1 MVQVTRTYK
10 HREVHAQEG
19 GTMNTFTAYARQI
32 RRQIASRYYRISIK
46 QRILFSFIMLITL
59 SISAMGSFS
68 YWIAAQEIEDNAY
81 ASSQETV
88 SKTTQLLDSRLNDVA
103 LSVQSLMLSDAYR
116 KMMMDVLS
124 HDVSNYYVHLSDLQY
139 VLSQA
144 TFNQP
149 IIENVLIVTPIGD
162 FYSTTQ
168 IRAQDNSFYGSE
180 LYDLSKE
187 QPGGYWAKGHY
198 DRLFTGSQRV
208 VSFVVRGIYEY
219 PYTPVSNVFIVVNI
233 RESRIDELL
242 NQGGQQPGRN
252 YYLMSGEGDAVVE
265 SRWPFRGRFPWKPV
279 LAEGGAAAEPQEHT
293 YSYGGKEYLVNYK
306 SSAASPDWII
316 SGMQSRDQL
325 LGKLERVQRIT
336 LYVIGV
342 FLLTTWLISNQLT
355 SVLLRPLFK
364 LRRLMRRVEENQLS
378 VVYESRYEDEVAQV
392 GFQFN
397 RMMSEIK
404 ALIEDV
410 KSKEED
416 KRHAEIRALTAQME
430 PHFLYNT
437 LNTIY
442 CKSVLGVNEDVNE
455 MILSLSQMFQIGLSG
470 GKDLITLEDELSHV
484 RQYFSIQQKCYE
496 GLFEY
501 SITVEDEELLSC
513 PLPKIILQPVVENSI
528 QHGFSDRSGGGRID
542 IAVSR
547 ELELLHITITDN
559 GRGLDAGKVRQ
570 GMSSAPQSKKGY
582 ALFNIRHRLALYY
595 GEEALMEVDGEPGK
609 GSQTELWIPLREE
622 R

>member
-1 MVQVTRTYK
+1 
-10 HREVHAQEG
+10 
-19 GTMNTFTAYARQI
+19 MNTFIAYCGQVWRQL
-32 RRQIASRYYRISIK
+32 ADRYYRISIK
-46 QRILFSFIMLITL
+46 QRILFSFIVLITL

-68 YWIAAQEIEDNAY
+68 YWTAAQEIEDNAY

-116 KMMMDVLS
+116 KMMIDVFS

-198 DRLFTGSQRV
+198 DRLFTGNQRV
-208 VSFVVRGIYEY
+208 ISFVVRGIYEY
-219 PYTPVSNVFIVVNI
+219 PYTPISNVYIVVNI
-233 RESRIDELL
+233 KESRIDGLL
-242 NQGGQQPGRN
+242 NQGGEQLGRN
-252 YYLMSGEGDAVVE
+252 YYLLSGEGDAVVE
-265 SRWPFRGRFPWKPV
+265 SRWPFGGKFPWKPL
-279 LAEGGAAAEPQEHT
+279 LAANGEDADPQDHT
-293 YSYGGKEYLVNYK
+293 YRYDGKEYLVNYK
-306 SSAASPDWII
+306 RSAASPDWII

-325 LGKLERVQRIT
+325 LGKLQRVQRTT

-355 SVLLRPLFK
+355 SALLKPLFK

-378 VVYESRYEDEVAQV
+378 VVYESRYEDEIAQV

-404 ALIEDV
+404 TLIEDV

-416 KRHAEIRALTAQME
+416 KRQAEIRALTAQME

-442 CKSVLGVNEDVNE
+442 CKSVMGENDDVNE
-455 MILSLSQMFQIGLSG
+455 MILALSQMFQIGLSG
-470 GKDLITLEDELSHV
+470 GKDLISLEDELSHV
-484 RQYFSIQQKCYE
+484 RQYFAIQQKCYE
-496 GLFEY
+496 DLFEY
-501 SITVEDEELLSC
+501 TVSVEDEELLAC
-513 PLPKIILQPVVENSI
+513 QIPKIVLQPVVENSI
-528 QHGFSDRSGGGRID
+528 QHGFSDRTGGGRID
-542 IAVSR
+542 ITVGR
-547 ELELLHITITDN
+547 EQGMLHISLADN
-559 GRGLDAGKVRQ
+559 GRGLDAASVKQ
-570 GMSSAPQSKKGY
+570 GMNTAPLSKKGY

-595 GEEALMEVDGEPGK
+595 GADARMEIDGAPGK
-609 GSQTELWIPLREE
+609 GSRTDLWIPLGEE

>member
-1 MVQVTRTYK
+1 MLK
-10 HREVHAQEG
+10 KG
-19 GTMNTFTAYARQI
+19 GTMNRFIAYARQI
-32 RRQIASRYYRISIK
+32 GRQIAHRYYRISIK
-46 QRILFSFIMLITL
+46 QRILFPFIVLITL

-81 ASSQETV
+81 VSSQETV
-88 SKTTQLLDSRLNDVA
+88 GKTTQLLDSRLNDVA

-116 KMMMDVLS
+116 KMMIDVLS
-124 HDVSNYYVHLSDLQY
+124 HEVSNYYVHLSDLQY

-144 TFNQP
+144 MFNQP
-149 IIENVLIVTPIGD
+149 MIENVLIVTPIGD

-168 IRAQDNSFYGSE
+168 TRAQDNSFYGSE

-219 PYTPVSNVFIVVNI
+219 PYTPISNVFIVVNI

-252 YYLMSGEGDAVVE
+252 YYLLSGEGEAVVE
-265 SRWPFRGRFPWKPV
+265 SRWPFRGKFPWKPV
-279 LAEGGAAAEPQEHT
+279 LAEAGTAADPQEYS

-306 SSAASPDWII
+306 RSTASPDWII
-316 SGMQSRDQL
+316 SGMQSKDPL
-325 LGKLERVQRIT
+325 LSKLQRVQRIT
-336 LYVIGV
+336 LYVIGI
-342 FLLTTWLISNQLT
+342 FLLATWLISNQLT
-355 SVLLRPLFK
+355 SMLLKPLFK

-404 ALIEDV
+404 ALIADV

-437 LNTIY
+437 LNTVY
-442 CKSVLGVNEDVNE
+442 CKSVMGENDDVNE

-470 GKDLITLEDELSHV
+470 GKDLINLEDELSHV
-484 RQYFSIQQKCYE
+484 RQYFAIQQKCYE

-501 SITVEDEELLSC
+501 TVTIEDEELLSC
-513 PLPKIILQPVVENSI
+513 MLPKIILQPVVENSI
-528 QHGFSDRSGGGRID
+528 QHGFSDRTTGGRIE
-542 IAVSR
+542 ITVSR
-547 ELELLHITITDN
+547 EQGMLHITITDN
-559 GRGLDAGKVRQ
+559 GRGLDAVMVKQ

-582 ALFNIRHRLALYY
+582 ALFNIRHRLTLYY
-595 GEEALMEVDGEPGK
+595 GTEARMEVDGEPGK
-609 GSQTELWIPLREE
+609 GSRTDLWIPLGEE
-622 R
+622 K

>member
-1 MVQVTRTYK
+1 MDIFV
-10 HREVHAQEG
+10 
-19 GTMNTFTAYARQI
+19 AYCAKIWRH
-32 RRQIASRYYRISIK
+32 IAGRYYRISIK
-46 QRILFSFIMLITL
+46 QRILFSFIFLITL

-81 ASSQETV
+81 ASNQETV
-88 SKTTQLLDSRLNDVA
+88 SKTSQLLDSRLNDVA

-116 KMMMDVLS
+116 KMMIDVFS
-124 HDVSNYYVHLSDLQY
+124 HDVSKYYVHLSDLQY

-198 DRLFTGSQRV
+198 DRLFTGNQRV
-208 VSFVVRGIYEY
+208 ISFVVRGIYEY
-219 PYTPVSNVFIVVNI
+219 PYTPISNVYIVVNI
-233 RESRIDELL
+233 KESRIDRLL
-242 NQGGQQPGRN
+242 NQGGQQLGRN
-252 YYLMSGEGDAVVE
+252 YFLLSREGDAVVE
-265 SRWPFRGRFPWKPV
+265 SRWPFRGKFPWKPV
-279 LAEGGAAAEPQEHT
+279 LAKDGEEVIQQEHT
-293 YSYGGKEYLVNYK
+293 YRYDGKEYLVNYK
-306 SSAASPDWII
+306 RSAASPDWII

-325 LGKLERVQRIT
+325 LGKLQRVQRTT

-355 SVLLRPLFK
+355 SALLKPLFK

-378 VVYESRYEDEVAQV
+378 VVYESRYDDEVAQV

-442 CKSVLGVNEDVNE
+442 CKSVMGENDDVNE
-455 MILSLSQMFQIGLSG
+455 IILALSQMFQIGLSG
-470 GKDLITLEDELSHV
+470 GKDLISLEEELSHV
-484 RQYFSIQQKCYE
+484 RQYFAIQQKCYE
-496 GLFEY
+496 DLFEY
-501 SITVEDEELLSC
+501 AVSVEAEELLSC
-513 PLPKIILQPVVENSI
+513 QIPKIVLQPIVENSI

-542 IAVSR
+542 ITISK
-547 ELELLHITITDN
+547 EQGMLHIALADN
-559 GRGLDAGKVRQ
+559 GQGLDAMTVNQ
-570 GMSSAPQSKKGY
+570 GMSKAPLSKKGY

-595 GEEALMEVDGEPGK
+595 GADARMEVDGEPGK
-609 GSQTELWIPLREE
+609 GSRTDLWIPLWEE

>member
-1 MVQVTRTYK
+1 
-10 HREVHAQEG
+10 
-19 GTMNTFTAYARQI
+19 MNTFTAYARQI

-103 LSVQSLMLSDAYR
+103 LSRQSLMLSDAYR

-252 YYLMSGEGDAVVE
+252 YYLMSGEGMQWW
-265 SRWPFRGRFPWKPV
+265 SRAGR
-279 LAEGGAAAEPQEHT
+279 
-293 YSYGGKEYLVNYK
+293 
-306 SSAASPDWII
+306 SAADFP
-316 SGMQSRDQL
+316 GSRC
-325 LGKLERVQRIT
+325 
-336 LYVIGV
+336 
-342 FLLTTWLISNQLT
+342 
-355 SVLLRPLFK
+355 LR
-364 LRRLMRRVEENQLS
+364 
-378 VVYESRYEDEVAQV
+378 
-392 GFQFN
+392 
-397 RMMSEIK
+397 K
-404 ALIEDV
+404 A
-410 KSKEED
+410 
-416 KRHAEIRALTAQME
+416 A
-430 PHFLYNT
+430 
-437 LNTIY
+437 
-442 CKSVLGVNEDVNE
+442 
-455 MILSLSQMFQIGLSG
+455 
-470 GKDLITLEDELSHV
+470 
-484 RQYFSIQQKCYE
+484 
-496 GLFEY
+496 
-501 SITVEDEELLSC
+501 
-513 PLPKIILQPVVENSI
+513 
-528 QHGFSDRSGGGRID
+528 
-542 IAVSR
+542 
-547 ELELLHITITDN
+547 
-559 GRGLDAGKVRQ
+559 
-570 GMSSAPQSKKGY
+570 
-582 ALFNIRHRLALYY
+582 
-595 GEEALMEVDGEPGK
+595 
-609 GSQTELWIPLREE
+609 
-622 R
+622 

>member
-1 MVQVTRTYK
+1 
-10 HREVHAQEG
+10 
-19 GTMNTFTAYARQI
+19 MNTFIAYCGQVWRQL
-32 RRQIASRYYRISIK
+32 ADRYYRISIK
-46 QRILFSFIMLITL
+46 QRILFSFIVLITL

-116 KMMMDVLS
+116 KMMIDVFS

-198 DRLFTGSQRV
+198 DRLFTGNQRV
-208 VSFVVRGIYEY
+208 ISFVVRGIYEY
-219 PYTPVSNVFIVVNI
+219 PYTPISNVYIVVNI
-233 RESRIDELL
+233 KESRIDGLL
-242 NQGGQQPGRN
+242 NQGGERLGRN
-252 YYLMSGEGDAVVE
+252 YYLLSGEGDAVVE
-265 SRWPFRGRFPWKPV
+265 SRWPFGGKFPWKPL
-279 LAEGGAAAEPQEHT
+279 LAANGEDGDQQNH
-293 YSYGGKEYLVNYK
+293 SYRYDGKEYLVNYK
-306 SSAASPDWII
+306 RSAVSPDWII

-325 LGKLERVQRIT
+325 LGKLQRVQRTT

-355 SVLLRPLFK
+355 SALLKPLFK

-378 VVYESRYEDEVAQV
+378 VVYESRYEDEIAQV

-416 KRHAEIRALTAQME
+416 KRQAEIRALTAQME

-442 CKSVLGVNEDVNE
+442 CKSVMGENDDVNE
-455 MILSLSQMFQIGLSG
+455 MILALSQMFQIGLSG
-470 GKDLITLEDELSHV
+470 GKDLISLEDELSHV
-484 RQYFSIQQKCYE
+484 RQYFAIQQKCYE
-496 GLFEY
+496 DLFEY
-501 SITVEDEELLSC
+501 TVSVEDEQLLAC
-513 PLPKIILQPVVENSI
+513 QIPKIVLQPVVENSI

-542 IAVSR
+542 IAVGR
-547 ELELLHITITDN
+547 EQGMLHISLADN
-559 GRGLDAGKVRQ
+559 GRGLDAASVKQ
-570 GMSSAPQSKKGY
+570 GMNTAPLSKKGY

-595 GEEALMEVDGEPGK
+595 GADARMEIDGEPGK
-609 GSQTELWIPLREE
+609 GSRTDLWIPLGEE

>member
-1 MVQVTRTYK
+1 MS
-10 HREVHAQEG
+10 
-19 GTMNTFTAYARQI
+19 TFIAYCGRAWRQL
-32 RRQIASRYYRISIK
+32 AGRYYRISIK
-46 QRILFSFIMLITL
+46 QRILFAFIVLITL
-59 SISAMGSFS
+59 SISAMGSFT

-81 ASSQETV
+81 AGSQETV

-116 KMMMDVLS
+116 KMMIDVFS
-124 HDVSNYYVHLSDLQY
+124 HEVSNYYVHLSDLQY

-144 TFNQP
+144 MFNQP

-168 IRAQDNSFYGSE
+168 IRAKDSSFYGSE

-219 PYTPVSNVFIVVNI
+219 PYTPISNVYIVVNI
-233 RESRIDELL
+233 KESRIDGLL
-242 NQGGQQPGRN
+242 NQGGEQPGRN
-252 YYLMSGEGDAVVE
+252 YYLLSGEGDAVVE
-265 SRWPFRGRFPWKPV
+265 SRWPFRGKFPWKPRV
-279 LAEGGAAAEPQEHT
+279 PEAGEEAAWQEHT
-293 YSYGGKEYLVNYK
+293 YKYDGKEYLLNYK
-306 SSAASPDWII
+306 KSEVSPDWII

-325 LGKLERVQRIT
+325 LGKLQRVQRTT

-355 SVLLRPLFK
+355 SALLRPLFK

-378 VVYESRYEDEVAQV
+378 VVFESRYDDEIAQV
-392 GFQFN
+392 GYQFN

-404 ALIEDV
+404 ELIEDV
-410 KSKEED
+410 KSKEKD

-442 CKSVLGVNEDVNE
+442 CKSVMGENGDVNE
-455 MILSLSQMFQIGLSG
+455 MILALSQMFQLGLSG
-470 GKDLITLEDELSHV
+470 GKDLITLADELSHV
-484 RQYFSIQQKCYE
+484 RQYFAIQQKCYE
-496 GLFEY
+496 DLFEY
-501 SITVEDEELLSC
+501 TVSVEEEELLAC
-513 PLPKIILQPVVENSI
+513 QIPKIVLQPIVENSI

-542 IAVSR
+542 ITVGR
-547 ELELLHITITDN
+547 EQGMLHITLTDN
-559 GRGLDAGKVRQ
+559 GRGLDAASVKQR
-570 GMSSAPQSKKGY
+570 MNTAPLSRKGY
-582 ALFNIRHRLALYY
+582 ALFNIRHRLTLYY
-595 GEEALMEVDGEPGK
+595 GADARMEVDGEPGK
-609 GSQTELWIPLREE
+609 GSRTELWIPLWEE
-622 R
+622 S

>member
-1 MVQVTRTYK
+1 MGIFLAIGSKVW
-10 HREVHAQEG
+10 
-19 GTMNTFTAYARQI
+19 RQL
-32 RRQIASRYYRISIK
+32 AGRYYRISIK
-46 QRILFSFIMLITL
+46 QRILFSFIVLITL

-116 KMMMDVLS
+116 KMMLDVFS

-180 LYDLSKE
+180 LNDLSKE

-198 DRLFTGSQRV
+198 DRLFTGNQRV
-208 VSFVVRGIYEY
+208 ISFVVRGIYEY
-219 PYTPVSNVFIVVNI
+219 PYTPISNVYIVVNI
-233 RESRIDELL
+233 KESRIDGLL
-242 NQGGQQPGRN
+242 NQGGEQPGRN
-252 YYLMSGEGDAVVE
+252 YYLLSGEGDAVVE

-279 LAEGGAAAEPQEHT
+279 LAESGDEAAQQEHT
-293 YSYGGKEYLVNYK
+293 YRYDGKEYLVNYK
-306 SSAASPDWII
+306 RSAASPDWII

-325 LGKLERVQRIT
+325 LGKLQRVQRTT

-355 SVLLRPLFK
+355 SALLKPLFK

-378 VVYESRYEDEVAQV
+378 VVYESRYDDEIAQV

-442 CKSVLGVNEDVNE
+442 CKSVMGENDDVNE
-455 MILSLSQMFQIGLSG
+455 MILALSQMFQIGLSG
-470 GKDLITLEDELSHV
+470 GKDLISLEDELSHV
-484 RQYFSIQQKCYE
+484 RQYFAIQQKCYE
-496 GLFEY
+496 DLFEY
-501 SITVEDEELLSC
+501 TVTVEDEELLAC
-513 PLPKIILQPVVENSI
+513 QIPKIMLQPVVENSI

-542 IAVSR
+542 ITVGR
-547 ELELLHITITDN
+547 EQGMLHISLADN
-559 GRGLDAGKVRQ
+559 GRGLDAASVKQ
-570 GMSSAPQSKKGY
+570 GMNTAPLSKKGY
-582 ALFNIRHRLALYY
+582 ALFNIRHRLMLYY
-595 GEEALMEVDGEPGK
+595 GADARMEVDGEPGK
-609 GSQTELWIPLREE
+609 GSRTDLWIPLWEE

>member
-1 MVQVTRTYK
+1 MGIFLAIGSKVW
-10 HREVHAQEG
+10 
-19 GTMNTFTAYARQI
+19 RQL
-32 RRQIASRYYRISIK
+32 AGRYYRISIK
-46 QRILFSFIMLITL
+46 QRILFSFIVLITL

-116 KMMMDVLS
+116 KMMLDVFS

-180 LYDLSKE
+180 LNDLSKE

-198 DRLFTGSQRV
+198 DRLFTGNQRV
-208 VSFVVRGIYEY
+208 ISFVVRGIYEY
-219 PYTPVSNVFIVVNI
+219 PYTPISNVYIVVNI
-233 RESRIDELL
+233 KESRIDGLL
-242 NQGGQQPGRN
+242 NQGGEQPGRN
-252 YYLMSGEGDAVVE
+252 YYLLSGEGDAVVE

-279 LAEGGAAAEPQEHT
+279 LAESGDEAAQQEHT
-293 YSYGGKEYLVNYK
+293 YRYDGKEYLVNYK
-306 SSAASPDWII
+306 RSAASPDWII

-325 LGKLERVQRIT
+325 LGKLQRVQRTT

-355 SVLLRPLFK
+355 SALLKPLFK

-378 VVYESRYEDEVAQV
+378 VVYESRYDDEIAQV

-442 CKSVLGVNEDVNE
+442 CKSVMGENDDVNE
-455 MILSLSQMFQIGLSG
+455 MILALSQMFQIGLSG
-470 GKDLITLEDELSHV
+470 GKDLISLEDELSHV
-484 RQYFSIQQKCYE
+484 RQYFAIQQKCYE
-496 GLFEY
+496 DLFEY
-501 SITVEDEELLSC
+501 TVTVEDEELLAC
-513 PLPKIILQPVVENSI
+513 QIPKIMLQPVVENSI

-542 IAVSR
+542 ITVGR
-547 ELELLHITITDN
+547 EQGMLHISLADN
-559 GRGLDAGKVRQ
+559 GRGLDAASVKQ
-570 GMSSAPQSKKGY
+570 GMNTAPLSKKGY
-582 ALFNIRHRLALYY
+582 ALFNIRHRLMLYY
-595 GEEALMEVDGEPGK
+595 GVDARMEVDGEPGK
-609 GSQTELWIPLREE
+609 GSRTDLWIPLWEE

>member
-1 MVQVTRTYK
+1 MHTFITYCGQVWQRL
-10 HREVHAQEG
+10 AG
-19 GTMNTFTAYARQI
+19 
-32 RRQIASRYYRISIK
+32 RYYRISIK
-46 QRILFSFIMLITL
+46 QRILFAFIVLITL

-116 KMMMDVLS
+116 KMMLDVFS
-124 HDVSNYYVHLSDLQY
+124 HEVSNYYVHLSDLQY

-149 IIENVLIVTPIGD
+149 MIENVLIVTPIGD

-168 IRAQDNSFYGSE
+168 IRVQDNSFYGSE

-198 DRLFTGSQRV
+198 DRLFTGNQRV
-208 VSFVVRGIYEY
+208 ISFVVRGIYEY
-219 PYTPVSNVFIVVNI
+219 PYTPISNVYIVVNI
-233 RESRIDELL
+233 KESRIDALL
-242 NQGGQQPGRN
+242 NQGGEPLGRN
-252 YYLMSGEGDAVVE
+252 YYLLSGEGDAVVE

-279 LAEGGAAAEPQEHT
+279 LAEAGEEAVQQEHN
-293 YSYGGKEYLVNYK
+293 YRYDGKEYLVNYK
-306 SSAASPDWII
+306 RSAVSPDWII

-325 LGKLERVQRIT
+325 LGKLQRVQRTT

-355 SVLLRPLFK
+355 SALLKPLFK

-378 VVYESRYEDEVAQV
+378 VVYESRYEDEIAQV

-442 CKSVLGVNEDVNE
+442 CKSVMGENDDVNE
-455 MILSLSQMFQIGLSG
+455 MILALSQMFQIGLSG
-470 GKDLITLEDELSHV
+470 GKDLITLADELSHV
-484 RQYFSIQQKCYE
+484 RQYFAIQQKCYE
-496 GLFEY
+496 DLFEY
-501 SITVEDEELLSC
+501 TVTVEDEELLAC
-513 PLPKIILQPVVENSI
+513 QIPKIVLQPIVENSI
-528 QHGFSDRSGGGRID
+528 QHGFSDRTAGGRID
-542 IAVSR
+542 IKAGK
-547 ELELLHITITDN
+547 EQGMLHISLADN
-559 GRGLDAGKVRQ
+559 GRGLDAVSVKQ
-570 GMSSAPQSKKGY
+570 GMSTAPLSKKGY

-595 GEEALMEVDGEPGK
+595 GAEARMEVDGEPGR
-609 GSQTELWIPLREE
+609 GSRTDLWIPLWEE

>member
-1 MVQVTRTYK
+1 
-10 HREVHAQEG
+10 
-19 GTMNTFTAYARQI
+19 MNKFTAYGRQI
-32 RRQIASRYYRISIK
+32 RRQIVSRYYRISIK
-46 QRILFSFIMLITL
+46 QRILFSFIVLITL

-81 ASSQETV
+81 AGSQETV
-88 SKTTQLLDSRLNDVA
+88 SKTAQLLDSRLNDVA

-116 KMMMDVLS
+116 KMMLDVFS

-168 IRAQDNSFYGSE
+168 TRAQDHSFYDSE
-180 LYDLSKE
+180 LYGLSKGK
-187 QPGGYWAKGHY
+187 PGGYWAKGHY

-219 PYTPVSNVFIVVNI
+219 PYTPISNVFIVVNI
-233 RESRIDELL
+233 RESRINELL
-242 NQGGQQPGRN
+242 NKGGQQAGWD
-252 YYLMSGEGDAVVE
+252 YYLVSGEGEAVVE
-265 SRWPFRGRFPWKPV
+265 SHWPFQGRFPWKPM
-279 LAEGGAAAEPQEHT
+279 LAGAGTAAGPKDYN
-293 YSYGGKEYLVNYK
+293 YSYGGKEYLVNYTG
-306 SSAASPDWII
+306 SAASPNWII

-325 LGKLERVQRIT
+325 LGKLQRVQRIT
-336 LYVIGV
+336 LYVIAF
-342 FLLTTWLISNQLT
+342 FLLATWLISNQLT
-355 SVLLRPLFK
+355 SVLLKPLFK

-392 GFQFN
+392 GYQFN

-404 ALIEDV
+404 VLIADV
-410 KSKEED
+410 KAKEED

-442 CKSVLGVNEDVNE
+442 CKSVMGENDDVNE

-470 GKDLITLEDELSHV
+470 GKDLIPLEDELSHMQ
-484 RQYFSIQQKCYE
+484 QYFAIQQKCYE

-501 SITVEDEELLSC
+501 TVTVEDEALLSC
-513 PLPKIILQPVVENSI
+513 LLPKIILQPVVENSI
-528 QHGFSDRSGGGRID
+528 QHGFSDRTAGGRID
-542 IAVSR
+542 ITVSR
-547 ELELLHITITDN
+547 EQELLHICITDN
-559 GRGLDAGKVRQ
+559 GRGLDAARVKQ
-570 GMSSAPQSKKGY
+570 GMVRAPQSRKGY

-595 GEEALMEVDGEPGK
+595 GAEARMDVGGEPCK
-609 GSQTELWIPLREE
+609 GSRTDLWIPLGEE